1 MEDGVLCQEKLTSF
15 FLIWAGLQGYNRIF
29 ARVVEGLGKRTKE
42 SSCVWIFGL
51 GSLERLEAGL
61 VESVTHHCQKGKV
74 LLSSS

>member
-15 FLIWAGLQGYNRIF
+15 FLIWEGLQGYNRIF

-61 VESVTHHCQKGKV
+61 VESVTHRCQKGKV